1 MHIKKPVRLISAITM
16 ICLVIAVFTVLIF
29 WRNSQSIERQDGKAA
44 QETERR
50 LKVRKAAVAGMFYES
65 NPRRLKEEIQAY
77 LKDAKPKKVE
87 GEVIS
92 LISPHAGYRASG
104 QAAAFGYKLLA
115 EGKPKRAIVL
125 APTHRVGF
133 RGVSIADVGS
143 YETPL
148 GLVKLDREACDGLL
162 KGSLFTSIAEVHRSE
177 HSLEVQLPFLQV
189 VLGDDFHLIPLVV
202 GQLKYADYQEIAK
215 ALKNI
220 LKRGDVV
227 IASSDFTHQGPR
239 FGYVPYRTDVKGNI
253 RKLDMGAVDL
263 ILKKDTQKFIDY
275 VEDTGATI
283 CGRCPI
289 GILLELL
296 PGEASGTLLTY
307 YTSGDITGDERDT
320 VSYVS
325 LAFGSPT
332 GWPESK

>member
-1 MHIKKPVRLISAITM
+1 MHIKRPVKLISAITM
-16 ICLVIAVFTVLIF
+16 IGVVIAVFSVLIF
-29 WRNSQSIERQDGKAA
+29 WRNSQSIEREDNKGA

-50 LKVRKAAVAGMFYES
+50 LKVRRAAVAGMFYES
-65 NPRRLKEEIQAY
+65 NPRRLEEEIQRY
-77 LKDAKPKKVE
+77 LNEATPTKIE

-92 LISPHAGYRASG
+92 LISPHAGYTYSG
-104 QAAAFGYKLLA
+104 QAAAFGYKLLD
-115 EGKPKRAIVL
+115 KDKTKRAIIL

-148 GLVKLDREACDGLL
+148 GLVTLDREACDRLL
-162 KGSLFTSIAEVHRSE
+162 KGNLFTSIAEVHSSE

-189 VLGDDFHLIPLVV
+189 VLGDDFQLIPLVV
-202 GQLKYADYQEIAK
+202 GQLRYADYQEIAK
-215 ALKNI
+215 ALKSI
-220 LKRGDVV
+220 IKRGDVV

-239 FGYVPYRTDVKGNI
+239 FGYVPYRTEVKENI

-263 ILKKDTQKFIDY
+263 ILKKDTRKFIDY
-275 VEDTGATI
+275 VEETGATI

-296 PGEASGTLLTY
+296 PGDATGTLLTY

-332 GWPESK
+332 GWPGSK